1 MKTRDF
7 AATLAAFA
15 TLAEAGRASEL
26 RRLADFFRDSADE
39 TIAAR
44 LKKLSRATQ
53 HPAELRASIEAIHAG
68 LKAAGATKQ
77 ATAVA
82 AVLKT
87 FVGTGDATVEVFF
100 GQLLAPPAPK
110 RRAAPTAIE
119 PDRGLAREL
128 ADELTSAILDT
139 AAFNE
144 VMKRLRA
151 AKHVNTPTLTLVANR
166 FLGNSKHYK
175 GRKDAIDDIVK
186 RQKADAR
193 EDARGRALN
202 RLGV

>member
-1 MKTRDF
+1 MKTRNF

-15 TLAEAGRASEL
+15 ALAEVGRANDL
-26 RRLADFFRDSADE
+26 RRFADIFRDGKEE

-44 LKKLSRATQ
+44 LKKFSPATR
-53 HPAELRASIEAIHAG
+53 HPGTLRASLESILAG

-77 ATAVA
+77 ADLVA
-82 AVLKT
+82 AVRGI
-87 FVGTGDATVEVFF
+87 FAGPGDATVDIF
-100 GQLLAPPAPK
+100 LAQIVEPPPPK
-110 RRAAPTAIE
+110 KRAAPPPPE
-119 PDRGLAREL
+119 PDRRLAREL
-128 ADELTSAILDT
+128 ADELTSAVLNT
-139 AAFNE
+139 GPLNE
-144 VMKRLRA
+144 IVKRLR
-151 AKHVNTPTLTLVANR
+151 KPKLVNTTTLTIVANS
-166 FLGNSKHYK
+166 FLGNTKAYT